1 VQQEVGEKGDE
12 GGNIGPGGRPQYLR
26 DRGILFLR
34 LNKPGLSQNEARAGG
49 GVELGRKNNQVKEHQ
64 DAQAA
69 ATMVNATPVFSN
81 PVNIPSSGSQST
93 IWLANIVRPTEAIR
107 HCNGA

>member
-34 LNKPGLSQNEARAGG
+34 LNSPVSLRTRRARA
-49 GVELGRKNNQVKEHQ
+49 EASNSAGRIIKLKSIKTP
-64 DAQAA
+64 QAA